1 MIIILQQALPGWASQ
16 KGRKRQRL
24 QHARGRRGKRNINGK
39 PEGTGHM
46 KGMPRMSLH
55 HGVSHIPNA
64 AFRICLKIYLKQK
77 IEISFNFRIAD
88 R

>member
-1 MIIILQQALPGWASQ
+1 MEFSLVLPGWAIQ
-16 KGRKRQRL
+16 KGRKRQGL
-24 QHARGRRGKRNINGK
+24 QHACGRREQPNINGEPK
-39 PEGTGHM
+39 GAGHM
-46 KGMPRMSLH
+46 EGMPRISLH

-64 AFRICLKIYLKQK
+64 AFRVCLKIYLKQK